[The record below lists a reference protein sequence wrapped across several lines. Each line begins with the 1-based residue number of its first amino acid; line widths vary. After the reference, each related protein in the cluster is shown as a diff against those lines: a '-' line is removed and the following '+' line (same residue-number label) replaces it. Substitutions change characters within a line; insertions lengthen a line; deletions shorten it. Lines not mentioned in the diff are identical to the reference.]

1 MLEWGEAQSRAVEED
16 KADYCASHMDGG
28 GEQEGTVTLC
38 VMHQC
43 LEDELQSEDR
53 SWHGCTP
60 LTIVTTRRPY
70 LGRVQPLMAPAKNKD
85 VHHTAPGHRQWL
97 SKGSSLSSTEHHAV
111 VRGAQGM
118 MGASAAE
125 G

>member
-1 MLEWGEAQSRAVEED
+1 MWEWGEAQSRAVEED
-16 KADYCASHMDGG
+16 KADYWASHMDGG
-28 GEQEGTVTLC
+28 GEHEGTVTLC
-38 VMHQC
+38 VMHHR
-43 LEDELQSEDR
+43 LEDGLQSEGR

-60 LTIVTTRRPY
+60 LTTVTTLRPY
-70 LGRVQPLMAPAKNKD
+70 PGRVHPSMAPAKNKD
-85 VHHTAPGHRQWL
+85 IHHTAPGHRHWL

-125 G
+125 D